1 MRTSRNRFRVVAGVT
16 LGSCLLALSA
26 PHTPAADLLTRLEI
40 QHVDWSARHIV
51 VARPP
56 GLALPAGSE
65 LLLCLGVEPRAWA
78 TLAGATPQ
86 EATFEI
92 RDTGAR
98 LEPQADLRAYLAPGD
113 LVAALLVDWPPHAML
128 NLEIDSLGPA
138 AHSVWLHGGRNLGLW
153 TGDTC
158 LLRIGGQPAARIDLR
173 FVGPDMSFGAV
184 VPLVAD
190 LRLKAGGTVALWPSP
205 GETRTGSA
213 SSAVSFIEAVDR
225 NPVVWVA
232 LPPSVRC
239 PPEPHCDYLRDSSY
253 LGYGV
258 VTRQDDRFGY
268 ASFTPL
274 ATARSTGQAS
284 APGTSGSQPT
294 TAETRPAASQP
305 ATLRVGDD
313 VLIRTTADIEQRSF
327 AARVFET
334 AATGLLV
341 DAGENDGLSVDQ
353 QATVYRDGT
362 ALGRVE
368 IRRVQA
374 TYAEVRPV
382 PRPGE
387 APCEPHVGDELRF
400 RPPPRPA
407 TALGTIATVTD
418 KTLITVQLVAA
429 DPPLAT
435 PLAVVA
441 GTRTIGVA
449 VLVAADGT
457 SAGGFILPC
466 SVTAPPAP
474 GMQLTLTSSE

>member
-1 MRTSRNRFRVVAGVT
+1 MPTPRNRFRVVARVT
-16 LGSCLLALSA
+16 LGSCLFALST
-26 PHTPAADLLTRLEI
+26 PHAPAADLLTRLEI
-40 QHVDWSARHIV
+40 QRIGVGARHVV

-56 GLALPAGSE
+56 GLGLPAGSE

-86 EATFEI
+86 EAIFEI

-98 LEPQADLRAYLAPGD
+98 LEPKSDLRAFLVPGD
-113 LVAALLVDWPPHAML
+113 LVAALLVDWPPHALL
-128 NLEIDSLGPA
+128 NLEIDSIGPG
-138 AHSVWLHGGRNLGLW
+138 AHSVWLRGGRNLGLW
-153 TGDTC
+153 MGDSC
-158 LLRIGGQPAARIDLR
+158 LLRIGGQPAARVDLR
-173 FVGPDMSFGAV
+173 FVGADLSFGAV

-190 LRLKAGGTVALWPSP
+190 LRLKVGGTVALWPSP

-213 SSAVSFIEAVDR
+213 SSAVSFIETVDR
-225 NPVVWVA
+225 SPLVWVA
-232 LPPSVRC
+232 LPPSMRC
-239 PPEPHCDYLRDSSY
+239 PPEPHLDYLRDGGY

-258 VTRQDDRFGY
+258 VARQDGRFGY

-274 ATARSTGQAS
+274 ATARGTGQAS
-284 APGTSGSQPT
+284 APETSDSQPT
-294 TAETRPAASQP
+294 TAETRPAASRP

-313 VLIRTTADIEQRSF
+313 VLIRTTADIEQRCF
-327 AARVFET
+327 VARVFET
-334 AATGLLV
+334 AAVGLLV

-353 QATVYRDGT
+353 QAIVYRDGT

-387 APCEPHVGDELRF
+387 APCEPRVGDELRF
-400 RPPPRPA
+400 RPPPPPA
-407 TALGTIATVTD
+407 AVLGTITSVTD
-418 KTLITVQLVAA
+418 KTLITVQLAAA

-441 GTRTIGVA
+441 GPRTIGVA

-466 SVTAPPAP
+466 SVTALPAP
-474 GMQLTLTSSE
+474 GMQLTLTSSN